1 VAEEEKKETKGAKEK
16 ILIIE
21 DDRFIAKMYQTKL
34 SLEGYTVEVAENGA
48 LGVEKIKSFSPD
60 LVLLDIIMPEM
71 DGFGVLE
78 AIRDDDAINSTS
90 VIVMS
95 NLAQEDHLKR
105 AKALGAKD
113 YIVKS
118 QFTPM
123 DVVNKIKDV
132 LAR

>member
-1 VAEEEKKETKGAKEK
+1 MKTQKT
-16 ILIIE
+16 ILVIE
-21 DDRFIAKMYQTKL
+21 DEKSLRGAIVDILRLKNFL
-34 SLEGYTVEVAENGA
+34 SLEAKNGREGVRLA
-48 LGVEKIKSFSPD
+48 LSKHPALI
-60 LVLLDIIMPEM
+60 LLDIIMPEM

-78 AIRDDDAINSTS
+78 AIRDDDTINSTP
-90 VIVMS
+90 VVVMS

-118 QFTPM
+118 QLTPM
-123 DVVNKIKDV
+123 DVVKKIKEV

>member
-1 VAEEEKKETKGAKEK
+1 MEGEQKEK

-34 SLEGYTVEVAENGA
+34 SLEGYTVDVAENGTVG
-48 LGVEKIKSFSPD
+48 LDKIKSMSPD

-78 AIRDDDAINSTS
+78 AIRDDETVNSTP

-95 NLAQEDHLKR
+95 NLGQEDHLKR
-105 AKALGAKD
+105 ARALGAKD

-118 QFTPM
+118 QLTPM
-123 DVVNKIKDV
+123 DVVKKIKEV

>member
-1 VAEEEKKETKGAKEK
+1 MEGEGDKEK

-34 SLEGYTVEVAENGA
+34 SLEGYAVEVAENGVQ
-48 LGVEKIKSFSPD
+48 GVEKIKSFEPD

-78 AIRDDDAINSTS
+78 TIRDDDTINSTS
-90 VIVMS
+90 VVVMS

-118 QFTPM
+118 QLTPM
-123 DVVNKIKDV
+123 DVVKKIKEV

>member
-1 VAEEEKKETKGAKEK
+1 MEGEGSKEK

-21 DDRFIAKMYQTKL
+21 DDRFISKMYQTKL
-34 SLEGYTVEVAENGA
+34 SLEGYIVETAENGA
-48 LGVEKIKSFSPD
+48 QGVEKIKSFQPD
-60 LVLLDIIMPEM
+60 IVLLDIIMPEM

-78 AIRDDDAINSTS
+78 AIRDDDTINSTS
-90 VIVMS
+90 VVVMS

-118 QFTPM
+118 QLTPM
-123 DVVNKIKDV
+123 DVVKKIKEI

>member
-1 VAEEEKKETKGAKEK
+1 MEGEKKEKL
-16 ILIIE
+16 LIIE

-34 SLEGYTVEVAENGA
+34 NLEGYDVEVAENGA
-48 LGVEKIKSFSPD
+48 VGVEKIKSFEPD

-78 AIRDDDAINSTS
+78 AIRDDDAINSTP
-90 VIVMS
+90 VVVMS

-123 DVVNKIKDV
+123 DVVKKIQEV

>member
-1 VAEEEKKETKGAKEK
+1 MEGEQKEK

-34 SLEGYTVEVAENGA
+34 SLEGYDVDVAENGA
-48 LGVEKIKSFSPD
+48 LGIEKIKSFSPD
-60 LVLLDIIMPEM
+60 LVLLDIIMPEV

-78 AIRDDDAINSTS
+78 AIREDDTIHSTQ

-123 DVVNKIKDV
+123 DVVKKIKEV

>member
-1 VAEEEKKETKGAKEK
+1 MEGEGSKQK

-34 SLEGYTVEVAENGA
+34 GLEGFTVEVAENGA
-48 LGVEKIKSFSPD
+48 QGVEKIKSFGPD

-78 AIRDDDAINSTS
+78 AIRDDDSINSTP
-90 VIVMS
+90 VMVMS

-113 YIVKS
+113 YLVKS
-118 QFTPM
+118 QLTPM
-123 DVVNKIKDV
+123 DVVKRIKEMV
-132 LAR
+132 AK

>member
-1 VAEEEKKETKGAKEK
+1 MAEGQK

-34 SLEGYTVEVAENGA
+34 GLEGYEVEVAENGST
-48 LGVEKIKSFSPD
+48 GIEKIKSFSPD
-60 LVLLDIIMPEM
+60 LVLLDIIMPEV

-78 AIRDDDAINSTS
+78 NIRDDENINSTS

-95 NLAQEDHLKR
+95 NLSQEDHLKR

-118 QFTPM
+118 QLTPM
-123 DVVNKIKDV
+123 DVVKKIKGV
-132 LAR
+132 LAK

>member
-1 VAEEEKKETKGAKEK
+1 MAEGDQVKQKL
-16 ILIIE
+16 LIIE

-34 SLEGYTVEVAENGA
+34 NLEGFEVEVAENGVI
-48 LGVEKIKSFSPD
+48 GVEKIKSFGPD

-71 DGFGVLE
+71 DGFAVLE
-78 AIRDDDAINSTS
+78 AIRDDDTINSTS
-90 VIVMS
+90 VVVMS

-123 DVVNKIKDV
+123 DVVKKIKEV

>member
-1 VAEEEKKETKGAKEK
+1 MEGEGGKEK

-34 SLEGYTVEVAENGA
+34 SLEGYAVETAENGTQ
-48 LGVEKIKSFSPD
+48 GVEKIKSFSPD

-78 AIRDDDAINSTS
+78 AIRDDDTINSTP
-90 VIVMS
+90 VVVMS

-113 YIVKS
+113 YIIKS
-118 QFTPM
+118 QLTPM
-123 DVVNKIKDV
+123 DVVKKIKDV
-132 LAR
+132 LAK

>member
-1 VAEEEKKETKGAKEK
+1 MEGEGGKEK

-21 DDRFIAKMYQTKL
+21 DDRFISKMYQTKL
-34 SLEGYTVEVAENGA
+34 SLEGYTVETAENGA
-48 LGVEKIKSFSPD
+48 QGVEKIKSFLPD
-60 LVLLDIIMPEM
+60 IVLLDIIMPEM

-78 AIRDDDAINSTS
+78 AIRDDDTINSTP
-90 VIVMS
+90 VVVMS

-118 QFTPM
+118 QLTPM
-123 DVVNKIKDV
+123 DVVKKIKEI

>member
-1 VAEEEKKETKGAKEK
+1 MEGEQKEK

-34 SLEGYTVEVAENGA
+34 GLDGYQVEVAENGSV
-48 LGVEKIKSFSPD
+48 GMEKIKSFSPD
-60 LVLLDIIMPEM
+60 IVLLDIIMPEM
-71 DGFGVLE
+71 DGFAVLE
-78 AIRDDDAINSTS
+78 AIRDDQVINSTP

-105 AKALGAKD
+105 ARALGAKD

-118 QFTPM
+118 QLTPA
-123 DVVNKIKDV
+123 DVVKKIKEI
-132 LAR
+132 LAK

>member
-1 VAEEEKKETKGAKEK
+1 MEGEGGKEK

-21 DDRFIAKMYQTKL
+21 DDRFISKMYQTKL
-34 SLEGYTVEVAENGA
+34 SLEGYTVETAENGA
-48 LGVEKIKSFSPD
+48 LGVEKIKSFQPD
-60 LVLLDIIMPEM
+60 MVLLDIIMPEM

-78 AIRDDDAINSTS
+78 AIRDDDSINSTP
-90 VIVMS
+90 VVVMS

-118 QFTPM
+118 QLTPM
-123 DVVNKIKDV
+123 DVVKKIKEI

>member
-1 VAEEEKKETKGAKEK
+1 MEGEKKEKL
-16 ILIIE
+16 LIIE

-34 SLEGYTVEVAENGA
+34 DLEGYDVEVAENGA
-48 LGVEKIKSFSPD
+48 VGVEKIKSFEPD

-78 AIRDDDAINSTS
+78 AIRDDDAINSTP
-90 VIVMS
+90 VVVMS

-123 DVVNKIKDV
+123 DVVKKIKEV

>member
-1 VAEEEKKETKGAKEK
+1 MEESKKAK

-34 SLEGYTVEVAENGA
+34 GLDGYDVEVAENGKI
-48 LGVEKIKSFSPD
+48 GVEKIKSFQPD

-78 AIRDDDAINSTS
+78 SIRDDASINSTP
-90 VIVMS
+90 VIIMS

-105 AKALGAKD
+105 ARALGAKD

-118 QFTPM
+118 QYTPL
-123 DVVNKIKDV
+123 DVVKKIQEV

>member
-1 VAEEEKKETKGAKEK
+1 MEGAKKEK

-34 SLEGYTVEVAENGA
+34 ELEGYDVEAAENGA
-48 LGVEKIKSFSPD
+48 QGVEKIKSFDPD

-78 AIRDDDAINSTS
+78 AIRDDDTINSVR

-105 AKALGAKD
+105 ARALGAKD
-113 YIVKS
+113 YVVKS
-118 QFTPM
+118 QYTPM
-123 DVVNKIKDV
+123 DVVKKIKEV
-132 LAR
+132 LAS

>member
-1 VAEEEKKETKGAKEK
+1 MEGEGGKEK

-21 DDRFIAKMYQTKL
+21 DDRFITKMYQTKL
-34 SLEGYTVEVAENGA
+34 SLDGYTVETAENGA
-48 LGVEKIKSFSPD
+48 QGVEKIKSFSPD

-78 AIRDDDAINSTS
+78 AIRDDDTINSTP
-90 VIVMS
+90 VVVMS

-118 QFTPM
+118 QLTPM
-123 DVVNKIKDV
+123 DVVKKIKEV

>member
-1 VAEEEKKETKGAKEK
+1 MDESKKTK

-34 SLEGYTVEVAENGA
+34 SLEGYDVDVAENGQI
-48 LGVEKIKSFSPD
+48 GVEKIKSFQPD

-78 AIRDDDAINSTS
+78 VIRDDAAINSTP
-90 VIVMS
+90 VIIMS

-118 QFTPM
+118 QYTPL
-123 DVVNKIKDV
+123 DVVKKIQEV

>member
-1 VAEEEKKETKGAKEK
+1 MEGDKKEK

-34 SLEGYTVEVAENGA
+34 DLEGYDVEVAENGA
-48 LGVEKIKSFSPD
+48 QGVEKIKNFSPD

-78 AIRDDDAINSTS
+78 AIRDDDAINSTP
-90 VIVMS
+90 VVVMS

-105 AKALGAKD
+105 ARALGAKD

-123 DVVNKIKDV
+123 DVVKKIKEV

>member
-1 VAEEEKKETKGAKEK
+1 MDESKKTK

-34 SLEGYTVEVAENGA
+34 SLEGYDVDVAENGQI
-48 LGVEKIKSFSPD
+48 GVEKIKSFQPD

-78 AIRDDDAINSTS
+78 VIREDAAINSTP
-90 VIVMS
+90 VIIMS

-118 QFTPM
+118 QYTPL
-123 DVVNKIKDV
+123 DVVKKIQEV

>member
-1 VAEEEKKETKGAKEK
+1 MEGEGGKEK

-34 SLEGYTVEVAENGA
+34 SIEGYTVETAENGTQ
-48 LGVEKIKSFSPD
+48 GIEKIKSFLPD

-78 AIRDDDAINSTS
+78 AIRDDDTINSTP
-90 VIVMS
+90 VVVMS

-105 AKALGAKD
+105 AKALGAKG

-118 QFTPM
+118 QLTPM
-123 DVVNKIKDV
+123 DVVKKIKEV
-132 LAR
+132 LAS

>member
-1 VAEEEKKETKGAKEK
+1 MEGDQKEK

-34 SLEGYTVEVAENGA
+34 GLEGYTVEVAENGA
-48 LGVEKIKSFSPD
+48 IGIEKIKSFSPD
-60 LVLLDIIMPEM
+60 LVLLDIIMPEV
-71 DGFGVLE
+71 DGFQVLE
-78 AIRDDDAINSTS
+78 TIRDDPTINSTP

-105 AKALGAKD
+105 ARALGAKD

-118 QFTPM
+118 QLTPA
-123 DVVNKIKDV
+123 DVVKKIKET
-132 LAR
+132 LAK

>member
-1 VAEEEKKETKGAKEK
+1 MEGAKKEK

-34 SLEGYTVEVAENGA
+34 ELEGYDVEVAENGA
-48 LGVEKIKSFSPD
+48 QGVEKIKSFDPD

-78 AIRDDDAINSTS
+78 AIRDDDTINSVR

-105 AKALGAKD
+105 ARALGAKD
-113 YIVKS
+113 YVVKS
-118 QFTPM
+118 QYTPM
-123 DVVNKIKDV
+123 DVVKKIKEV
-132 LAR
+132 MAS

>member
-1 VAEEEKKETKGAKEK
+1 MEGDKKEK

-34 SLEGYTVEVAENGA
+34 DLEGYDVEVAENGVV
-48 LGVEKIKSFSPD
+48 GVEKIKSFEPD

-78 AIRDDDAINSTS
+78 AIRDDDAINSTQ
-90 VIVMS
+90 VVVMS

-123 DVVNKIKDV
+123 DVVKKIKEV

>member
-1 VAEEEKKETKGAKEK
+1 MAEGDQSKTKL
-16 ILIIE
+16 LIIE

-34 SLEGYTVEVAENGA
+34 NLEGFDVEVAENGA
-48 LGVEKIKSFSPD
+48 IGVEKIKSFGPD

-71 DGFGVLE
+71 DGFAVLE
-78 AIRDDDAINSTS
+78 AIRDDDSINSTS
-90 VIVMS
+90 VVVMS

-123 DVVNKIKDV
+123 DVVKKIKEV